1 MKFYLYRRH
10 LITLKISE
18 KSIEAIISQDK
29 IQLNNY
35 GSFLGMMF
43 PYSKVY
49 EEVIFSKK
57 PLDAWVNET
66 TKNRNEFLKI
76 IRKNQ
81 LCSIHIFLDSKD

>member
-1 MKFYLYRRH
+1 MIHKTNGVVIYRTYSMKFYLYRGH

-35 GSFLGMMF
+35 SSFLGMMF

-49 EEVIFSKK
+49 EEFIFSKK
-57 PLDAWVNET
+57 SLDTWVNEK
-66 TKNRNEFLKI
+66 TKNRNEF
-76 IRKNQ
+76 
-81 LCSIHIFLDSKD
+81 SKDN

>member
-49 EEVIFSKK
+49 EEFIFSKK
-57 PLDAWVNET
+57 SLDAWVNEK
-66 TKNRNEFLKI
+66 TKNRKEF
-76 IRKNQ
+76 
-81 LCSIHIFLDSKD
+81 SKDN